1 LDNPQ
6 VGLPWVEQAEDDPAS
21 FFERSLDLQ
30 CVAGLDGYFKRLNP
44 AWTALLGWTVK
55 ELSAKPFIDF
65 VHPDDRET
73 TVVEIARLA
82 AGAPASHF
90 QNRYRDRDGSY
101 HWLEWNARP
110 AREHQC
116 IYATARDTTRQKFL
130 EREIL
135 EILDR
140 ERERLGSEMHDGVC
154 QSLAGIAALS
164 AALSKRLA
172 VSSAPKESAAAAEI
186 ANLLKHAIAE
196 TRDLAHGLGPVD
208 LQETGIAGA
217 LENLTRDVRRL
228 FQISCTLE
236 CDLSFPVLRYETGAH
251 LFRITQEA
259 VRNAITHGQAGEIE
273 ISMSVREGQG
283 VLTVQD
289 NGCGLPEVT
298 TNRGGIGMYTMD
310 YRARLIGGSL
320 DIVSPGAGGASRRG
334 TVVTCRFPL
343 PRRPTTD

>member
-172 VSSAPKESAAAAEI
+172 VSSASKESAAAAEI
-186 ANLLKHAIAE
+186 ANLLKDAIAE
-196 TRDLAHGLGPVD
+196 TR
-208 LQETGIAGA
+208 IAGA
-217 LENLTRDVRRL
+217 LENLTRDIRRL
-228 FQISCTLE
+228 FQVSCILE
-236 CDLSFPVLRYETGAH
+236 CDLSFPVLRRETGAH
-251 LFRITQEA
+251 LFRIAQEA
-259 VRNAITHGQAGEIE
+259 I
-273 ISMSVREGQG
+273 
-283 VLTVQD
+283 
-289 NGCGLPEVT
+289 
-298 TNRGGIGMYTMD
+298 
-310 YRARLIGGSL
+310 
-320 DIVSPGAGGASRRG
+320 SRRL
-334 TVVTCRFPL
+334 VTI
-343 PRRPTTD
+343 